1 MLKKA
6 VSNAE
11 RMNLNK
17 EIKKA
22 IQILDD
28 TNAT

>member
-1 MLKKA
+1 MKA

-22 IQILDD
+22 IQMLDD
-28 TNAT
+28 ANAI